1 MPNLLEE
8 LRSLLSARYR
18 VEREL
23 GRGGMATVFL
33 AEDVRYARPVAIKV
47 IRPELAFTVG
57 VERFLREIRFAARLT
72 HPHILPVFDSGE
84 TGGITYYVMP
94 FVRGESLRVRL
105 GRVGR
110 LDVDAAVSI
119 ARAVASA
126 LGYAHAQHVIHRDI
140 KPENVLLADGHAYVS
155 DFGVARAIGEISPE
169 SITAPGIAVGT
180 PAYMSPEQAS
190 GERHLDGRSDIYSLG
205 CVLYEMLVGE
215 PPYTGPT
222 THAIVARCFA
232 EPTPSAKARRPDV
245 PPHVDATVSRALAK
259 FPTERFRSAEEFAAS
274 LASPTPVS
282 APAPARSVAVLP
294 FESLGGE
301 RGEQYLGDG
310 IAEEIISHLAKLKG
324 IRVAARTSS
333 FAHRGPDIDAREI
346 GMTLGVEAVL
356 SGRVRRAGN
365 QLRVSVELTGTADG
379 LLLWAEHYDREMRD
393 VFAIQD
399 DIAQAVV
406 TTLEGHLAVERHER
420 AVRRYTES
428 VDAFELYLR
437 GRYAGRT
444 RRHAALLEGIAFFE
458 RSIAADPNYAL
469 AYASLADSYTL
480 LAWYRFMPPRE
491 AFPRANVAAV
501 RALECDELL
510 PQAHASAGVVRFYY
524 DWDWSGA
531 ERALLRALDLKGDEP
546 TALHVYGEYL
556 IARGRLPEA
565 REHAQRALAAEPG
578 SVNIN
583 AGLGWIHYFMRD
595 YELAVD
601 RFSRTRDLEPNYVF
615 LNLFLGQAYLA
626 AGHVGQAVETLRGG
640 VESSGGHPGMLA
652 YLGHALGRK
661 GLEDDARRVLAVLRE
676 RAATAYVPADY
687 FAVLHLGLGERDEAL
702 AWLERAR
709 RERALHLVFLDVDP
723 MFDGL
728 RGDPRF
734 QDILRSIGL
743 T

>member
-1 MPNLLEE
+1 
-8 LRSLLSARYR
+8 
-18 VEREL
+18 
-23 GRGGMATVFL
+23 
-33 AEDVRYARPVAIKV
+33 
-47 IRPELAFTVG
+47 
-57 VERFLREIRFAARLT
+57 
-72 HPHILPVFDSGE
+72 
-84 TGGITYYVMP
+84 
-94 FVRGESLRVRL
+94 
-105 GRVGR
+105 
-110 LDVDAAVSI
+110 
-119 ARAVASA
+119 
-126 LGYAHAQHVIHRDI
+126 
-140 KPENVLLADGHAYVS
+140 
-155 DFGVARAIGEISPE
+155 
-169 SITAPGIAVGT
+169 
-180 PAYMSPEQAS
+180 
-190 GERHLDGRSDIYSLG
+190 
-205 CVLYEMLVGE
+205 
-215 PPYTGPT
+215 
-222 THAIVARCFA
+222 VARCFA
-232 EPTPSAKARRPDV
+232 EPTPSARARRPDV
-245 PPHVDATVSRALAK
+245 PPHVDATISRALAK

-274 LASPTPVS
+274 LTSPNPVP
-282 APAPARSVAVLP
+282 APVPARSVAVLP

-333 FAHRGPDIDAREI
+333 FAHRGPDVDARAI
-346 GMTLGVEAVL
+346 GMTLGVETVL
-356 SGRVRRAGN
+356 AGRVRRAGS

-444 RRHAALLEGIAFFE
+444 RRHAALLEGIALFE

-595 YELAVD
+595 YELAAD

-661 GLEDDARRVLAVLRE
+661 GLEDDARRVLAVLRG
-676 RAATAYVPADY
+676 RAATEYVPADY
-687 FAVLHLGLGERDEAL
+687 FAVVHLGLGERDEAL

-728 RGDPRF
+728 RADPRF

>member
-1 MPNLLEE
+1 LANLLDE
-8 LRSLLSARYR
+8 LRSLLSERYR

-33 AEDVRYARPVAIKV
+33 AEDLRYDRPVAIKV
-47 IRPELAFTVG
+47 IRPEVAFTVG
-57 VERFLREIRFAARLT
+57 VERFLREIGFAARLT
-72 HPHILPVFDSGE
+72 HPHILPVYDSGQ

-94 FVRGESLRVRL
+94 YVHGESLRVHL
-105 GRVGR
+105 ARVGN

-140 KPENVLLADGHAYVS
+140 KPENVLLAEGHAYVS
-155 DFGVARAIGEISPE
+155 DFGVARAIGEMSPE
-169 SITAPGIAVGT
+169 AITAPGIAVGT
-180 PAYMSPEQAS
+180 PAYMSPEQAG
-190 GERHLDGRSDIYSLG
+190 GERQLDGRSDIYSLG

-232 EPTPSAKARRPDV
+232 EPTPSARARRSDV
-245 PPHVDATVSRALAK
+245 PPHVDAALGRALAK
-259 FPTERFRSAEEFAAS
+259 FPTERFRSAEEFATA
-274 LASPTPVS
+274 LVSPTPMP

-294 FESLGGE
+294 FQSLGGD
-301 RGEQYLGDG
+301 RGDQYLGDG
-310 IAEEIISHLAKLKG
+310 IAEEIISHLAKLRG
-324 IRVAARTSS
+324 VRVAARTSS
-333 FAHRGPDIDAREI
+333 FAYRGPDVDVHEI
-346 GMTLGVEAVL
+346 GRALGVEAVL
-356 SGRVRRAGN
+356 AGRVRRAGH
-365 QLRVSVELTGTADG
+365 QLRVSVELTDVTDG

-399 DIAQAVV
+399 EIAEAVV
-406 TTLEGHLAVERHER
+406 ATLEGHLAVERHER
-420 AVRRYTES
+420 VLRRYTES

-458 RSIAADPNYAL
+458 KSIAADPHYAL

-480 LAWYRFMPPRE
+480 LAWYRYMPPQE

-510 PQAHASAGVVRFYY
+510 PQAHASSGVVRFYY
-524 DWDWSGA
+524 DWDWNGA
-531 ERALLRALDLKGDEP
+531 ERALLRALDLKRDEP

-565 REHAQRALAAEPG
+565 REHAERALAAEPG

-595 YELAVD
+595 YPLAVD
-601 RFSRTRDLEPNYVF
+601 RFARTRDLEPNYVF
-615 LNLFLGQAYLA
+615 LDLFLGQAYLA
-626 AGHVGQAVETLRGG
+626 AGHVGQAIETLRGG
-640 VESSGGHPGMLA
+640 VESSGGHTGMLA
-652 YLGHALGRK
+652 YLGHALGRN
-661 GLEDDARRVLAVLRE
+661 GLEEDARRVLAVLRG
-676 RAATAYVPADY
+676 RTATEYVPADY
-687 FAVLHLGLGERDEAL
+687 FAVVHLGLGEHDEAM
-702 AWLERAR
+702 AWLERAH
-709 RERALHLVFLDVDP
+709 RERALHLVFLGVDP
-723 MFDGL
+723 LFDAL
-728 RGDPRF
+728 RDDPRF

-743 T
+743 R

>member
-1 MPNLLEE
+1 MANLLDE
-8 LRSLLSARYR
+8 LRSLLSERYR
-18 VEREL
+18 VGREL

-33 AEDVRYARPVAIKV
+33 AEDLRYDRPVAIKV
-47 IRPELAFTVG
+47 IRPEIAFTVG
-57 VERFLREIRFAARLT
+57 VERFLREIGFAARLT
-72 HPHILPVFDSGE
+72 HPHILPVYDSGE

-94 FVRGESLRVRL
+94 YVRGESLRVHL
-105 GRVGR
+105 GRVGI
-110 LDVDAAVSI
+110 LEVDAAISI

-140 KPENVLLADGHAYVS
+140 KPENVLLAGGHAYVS
-155 DFGVARAIGEISPE
+155 DFGVARAIGEMSPE

-180 PAYMSPEQAS
+180 PAYMSPEQAA
-190 GERHLDGRSDIYSLG
+190 GERQLDGRSDIYSLG
-205 CVLYEMLVGE
+205 CVLYEMLIGE

-232 EPTPSAKARRPDV
+232 EPTPSARARRPDV
-245 PPHVDATVSRALAK
+245 PPHVDAALGRALAK
-259 FPTERFRSAEEFAAS
+259 FPTERFRSAEEFATA
-274 LASPTPVS
+274 LVSPTPMP

-294 FESLGGE
+294 FESLGGD
-301 RGEQYLGDG
+301 RGDQYLGDG
-310 IAEEIISHLAKLKG
+310 IAEEIISHLAKLRG
-324 IRVAARTSS
+324 VRVAARTSS
-333 FAHRGPDIDAREI
+333 FAYRGPHVDVREI
-346 GMTLGVEAVL
+346 GKALGVEAVL
-356 SGRVRRAGN
+356 AGRVRRAGH
-365 QLRVSVELTGTADG
+365 QLRVSVELTDVADG

-399 DIAQAVV
+399 DIAEAVV
-406 TTLEGHLAVERHER
+406 ATLEGHLAVERPVR
-420 AVRRYTES
+420 VVRRYTES

-458 RSIAADPNYAL
+458 KSIAADPNYAL

-480 LAWYRFMPPRE
+480 LAWYRYMPPRE
-491 AFPRANVAAV
+491 AFPRANVAAM
-501 RALECDELL
+501 RALESDELL
-510 PQAHASAGVVRFYY
+510 PQAHASSGVVRFYY
-524 DWDWSGA
+524 DWDWNGA

-565 REHAQRALAAEPG
+565 REHAERALAADPG

-595 YELAVD
+595 YPLAVD
-601 RFSRTRDLEPNYVF
+601 RFARTRELEPNYVF
-615 LNLFLGQAYLA
+615 LDLFLGQAYLA
-626 AGHVGQAVETLRGG
+626 AGHVGQAIETLRGG

-661 GLEDDARRVLAVLRE
+661 GMGEDARRVLAVLRG
-676 RAATAYVPADY
+676 RTATGYVPADY
-687 FAVLHLGLGERDEAL
+687 FAVVHLGLGERDEAL
-702 AWLERAR
+702 SWLERAH

-723 MFDGL
+723 LFDEL
-728 RGDPRF
+728 RDDPRF
-734 QDILRSIGL
+734 QDILRSMGL
-743 T
+743 R